1 MCLRVVG
8 LPVCLSVCLSA
19 HVRLSVCQC
28 GRLLLMNL
36 TDTLPRFLPRAVLQL
51 LLSCGAEHPPS
62 FSLRWMLVLPGRLY
76 SGQSAHGFW
85 SYEPSPLMW
94 TRHERLVC
102 VARVARMP
110 RAIQLLLQ
118 AVWEH
123 TTCRA
128 VFDLRA
134 RPPCSSSS
142 ETPTVN
148 LATAQNQYGKQSPNM
163 RSPNRVS
170 NTKVEVVLGT
180 TVPNW
185 EYARQD
191 VDQLSHASGHRAAW
205 ADQVWSFFL

>member
-1 MCLRVVG
+1 M
-8 LPVCLSVCLSA
+8 
-19 HVRLSVCQC
+19 
-28 GRLLLMNL
+28 
-36 TDTLPRFLPRAVLQL
+36 
-51 LLSCGAEHPPS
+51 LLSPI
-62 FSLRWMLVLPGRLY
+62 SLRWMLVLPGGLY

-134 RPPCSSSS
+134 TPPCSSSS
-142 ETPTVN
+142 ETPN
-148 LATAQNQYGKQSPNM
+148 CEPCNC
-163 RSPNRVS
+163 
-170 NTKVEVVLGT
+170 TK
-180 TVPNW
+180 PIW
-185 EYARQD
+185 EAKP
-191 VDQLSHASGHRAAW
+191 
-205 ADQVWSFFL
+205 